1 MGVVTDVACLTLI
14 FLRDLDPVLIKQT
27 PNIFK
32 SYIQTI
38 NKLTIT
44 DKIKRKT
51 IDYNGNCL
59 LMTKHAS
66 RVHRAA
72 TKVQP
77 FIRRDGHF
85 GVLVVEQ

>member
-1 MGVVTDVACLTLI
+1 MAVGTDVACITFI
-14 FLRDLDPVLIKQT
+14 FRRDLDPFLIKQT

-44 DKIKRKT
+44 DKIKRKS

-66 RVHRAA
+66 LVHRAA
-72 TKVQP
+72 TKV
-77 FIRRDGHF
+77 
-85 GVLVVEQ
+85 